1 VSLGVARGALDEVN
15 RQAISRRAQ
24 MRGTLLDDHIDM
36 GDLAAADALLR
47 GACAGLL
54 EILDE
59 CWDLAH
65 SGEPIDRAL
74 QARAFLAAQHGS
86 DVAVETCATAHRL
99 GGGAAVYRT
108 NPLLRALR
116 DVQTARQH
124 AMFNRG
130 PRPHLGRTI
139 AGSDEAHPAFVV

>member
-1 VSLGVARGALDEVN
+1 MGFV
-15 RQAISRRAQ
+15 QAVHFEGHRLHRDGHEDRVRA
-24 MRGTLLDDHIDM
+24 GPEHD
-36 GDLAAADALLR
+36 DLAAADALLR
-47 GACAGLL
+47 GARAGLL

-99 GGGAAVYRT
+99 GGGAAAYRT

-130 PRPHLGRTI
+130 LRPHLGRTI
-139 AGSDEAHPAFVV
+139 AGSDEAHPPFVV